1 MDIAGL
7 SMALAATQVK
17 NDVGV
22 AMLKNSMDQ
31 LKVEGAEMANMIASA
46 PAPANPDLGA
56 NVDVKL

>member
-7 SMALAATQVK
+7 SMALAQTQVK

-31 LKVEGAEMANMIASA
+31 MKSEGAEVANMIASA

-56 NVDVKL
+56 SIDVKL

>member
-7 SMALAATQVK
+7 SMALSANQVK

-22 AMLKNSMDQ
+22 AMLKNGMDQ
-31 LKVEGAEMANMIASA
+31 LKTEGEGMVSMIESA
-46 PAPANPDLGA
+46 PAPANPNLGA

>member
-7 SMALAATQVK
+7 STALSQVK
-17 NDVGV
+17 VQNEFGV

-31 LKVEGAEMANMIASA
+31 LKVEGAEMASMIASA
-46 PAPANPDLGA
+46 PAPANPNVGA

>member
-7 SMALAATQVK
+7 SMALSQVK
-17 NDVGV
+17 VQNEFGV

-31 LKVEGAEMANMIASA
+31 MKTEGAEVASMIASA

-56 NVDVKL
+56 TVDVKL

>member
-7 SMALAATQVK
+7 STALSQVK
-17 NDVGV
+17 VQNEFGV

-31 LKVEGAEMANMIASA
+31 LKVEGAEMVSMIASA
-46 PAPANPDLGA
+46 PAPANPNVGA

>member
-7 SMALAATQVK
+7 STALSQVK
-17 NDVGV
+17 VQNEFGV

-31 LKVEGAEMANMIASA
+31 LKVEGAEMASMIANA
-46 PAPANPDLGA
+46 PAPANPNVGS

>member
-7 SMALAATQVK
+7 SMALSANQVK

-31 LKVEGAEMANMIASA
+31 LKVEGAEMAQMIESA
-46 PAPANPDLGA
+46 PAPANPNVGA
-56 NVDVKL
+56 SIDVKL

>member
-7 SMALAATQVK
+7 SMALSANQVK

-22 AMLKNSMDQ
+22 AMLKNGMDQ
-31 LKVEGAEMANMIASA
+31 LKVEGAGMVSMIESA
-46 PAPANPDLGA
+46 PAPANPNVGA